1 MSKSNPDPVMLVWS
15 MMEQVKNYRV
25 IHYQKP
31 WPPLE
36 SHFNEHFRLA
46 GYQEGALPPS
56 QETAG

>member
-1 MSKSNPDPVMLVWS
+1 MLVWS